1 MLTVMDPMEAA
12 AEPNRRK
19 LLQLLATGEQ
29 TVQQLASGFEV
40 SRPAISQHLAVLQA
54 AGLVSARR
62 EGRFRYYQV
71 EPAGIAELRRIIDT
85 FWTSE
90 LDLLVADARKAARPN
105 AERHRIVRGTGG
117 SAGDTDPS
125 KEELP

>member
-1 MLTVMDPMEAA
+1 MEAA

-19 LLQLLATGEQ
+19 LLQLLASGEQ
-29 TVQQLASGFEV
+29 TVQQLAARFEV
-40 SRPAISQHLAVLQA
+40 SRPAVSQYLAVLQA
-54 AGLVSARR
+54 AGLVSARK

-90 LDLLVADARKAARPN
+90 LELLVADARKQA
-105 AERHRIVRGTGG
+105 GTPDGGAG
-117 SAGDTDPS
+117 SAGESQGEQP
-125 KEELP
+125 